1 VIKNVL
7 ADWRNNPV
15 VVNELRS
22 RMRGRRTFLLLT
34 AHLALLSILVF
45 VIYITVYQETQVADT
60 YYYSGSFQRAL
71 EASATLGKAIFYGTA
86 ILLLFV
92 VTLVGPAFTA
102 GAIVSEKERQ
112 TYDLLVIT
120 GLSSKAIVGGKLN
133 AILVFMGLLVLATL
147 PFQSMAYFLGGV
159 AFTEIILSVVLLLL
173 TALLFCGLGL
183 FVSTFARSV
192 TLANMINYAF
202 VIPMLLGVPFFAFV
216 TGILS
221 SGYFFDRLFNNI
233 PFVAAAIVSYGVL
246 FFLSINPLSMAV
258 TSEIF
263 IVETGNYFYSV
274 ERFFDY
280 DIPII
285 APWIIYAVFSLV
297 MSAIFIRAAVRRVER
312 VAQK

>member
-1 VIKNVL
+1 MIKDVP
-7 ADWRNNPV
+7 AVWRNNPV

-34 AHLALLSILVF
+34 AHLVLLSILVF
-45 VIYITVYQETQVADT
+45 IIYITVYQETQISNA

-71 EASATLGKAIFYGTA
+71 EASSTLGKAIFYGTVT
-86 ILLLFV
+86 LLLFV
-92 VTLVGPAFTA
+92 VTLIGPAFTA

-120 GLSSKAIVGGKLN
+120 ALSPKAIIGGKLS

-147 PFQSMAYFLGGV
+147 PFQSMAFFLGGV
-159 AFTEIILSVVLLLL
+159 AFTEIILSVGLLLL
-173 TALLFCGLGL
+173 TALLFCSLGL
-183 FVSTFARSV
+183 YVSTFARSV
-192 TLANMINYAF
+192 TIANMINYAF
-202 VIPMLLGVPFFAFV
+202 VIPMLLGVPFMAFL

-221 SGYFFDRLFNNI
+221 SGFFFERFFNGL
-233 PFVAAAIVSYGVL
+233 PYLPAAAITYGIL

-263 IVETGNYFYSV
+263 IQETGSYFFSV
-274 ERFFDY
+274 EKFFDFN
-280 DIPII
+280 IPIV
-285 APWIIYAVFSLV
+285 APWLIFTVFSLV

-312 VAQK
+312 VPHK